1 MLSRSCLQSNHMEGL
16 YIIFGGMIL
25 FATVVVIY
33 DRLARREQRKS
44 A

>member
-1 MLSRSCLQSNHMEGL
+1 MTGL

-25 FATVVVIY
+25 FAAVVLIY
-33 DRLARREQRKS
+33 DLLAEAQRRRERDHRKS